1 MARGFSWVGMGTK
14 MLQAVH
20 LKDQIYTE
28 LRAMVRADR
37 CEVGSRLP
45 STRAL
50 AEQYQVSLAT
60 AQAALRM
67 LEHDGLVSCE
77 VGRGTFVRRV
87 LAPSEPLGRGQ
98 TTLPAIGV
106 LTGVHKAQTLF
117 HPHAN
122 WTAGI
127 LFGIQQGLVEDGYAL
142 HLVPFDY
149 LRQSFK
155 DLNRRLASLAPALSG
170 LLTFSFGP
178 EDPFRRLIDRFGL
191 GWVTINQFDHL
202 TTRNFVAADYYGGGV
217 EVGRLFAESDR
228 ERILFI
234 RAKTDGYSAR
244 QKEDGLRAGLGTVGA
259 AGRHVDV
266 IESQAGNLAD
276 GREIAARYLRE
287 ASRTPGAIL
296 ATGDLLA
303 MGAMKACQ
311 DYGLHVPDDVA
322 VVGSTGI
329 EVGEHST
336 PTLTTIDLPMV
347 EMGQKAAKML
357 LFVINNRKQ
366 EVPGEILPVHL
377 VRRGST
383 PSTCGPEP
391 GNEVAGETGRDRKTV

>member
-1 MARGFSWVGMGTK
+1 MGTT

-28 LRAMVRADR
+28 LRSMVRADR
-37 CEVGSRLP
+37 CEVGSKLP

-50 AEQYQVSLAT
+50 AKQYEVSLAT

-87 LAPSEPLGRGQ
+87 LAPSELRGGGQ
-98 TTLPAIGV
+98 TALSTIGV

-117 HPHAN
+117 HPQAN
-122 WTAGI
+122 WTAGV

-149 LRQSFK
+149 LRQSFE
-155 DLNRRLASLAPALSG
+155 DLTQRLDKLAPALSG
-170 LLTFSFGP
+170 LLTFSFGQ
-178 EDPFRRLIDRFGL
+178 EDRFRRLSDRFGL
-191 GWVTINQFDHL
+191 RWVTINQFDHL

-217 EVGRLFAESDR
+217 KVGRLFAESGR
-228 ERILFI
+228 ERVLFI

-259 AGRHVDV
+259 GAHHVDV
-266 IESQAGNLAD
+266 RECQAGNLAD
-276 GREIAARYLRE
+276 GREIAARYLRDS
-287 ASRTPGAIL
+287 SRTPGAIL

-311 DYGLHVPDDVA
+311 DDGLHVPDDVA

-336 PTLTTIDLPMV
+336 PTLTTINLPMI
-347 EMGQKAAKML
+347 EMGHEAAKML
-357 LFVINNRKQ
+357 LFLIDSQKQ

-383 PSTCGPEP
+383 P
-391 GNEVAGETGRDRKTV
+391 